1 LCRDGALKAR
11 LTVSLFLSARNESRF
26 QRLML
31 ENPVFSP
38 RRARNDF
45 ALSALKTCDVKH
57 QTQTALPLKEDLE

>member
-1 LCRDGALKAR
+1 
-11 LTVSLFLSARNESRF
+11 VSLFLSARNESRF